1 MTQTYLVW
9 LVLAAAVVAANLPF
23 VNQRLFAVWP
33 LKRQVKSVALR
44 LLELLVLYGLVG
56 AIGMVSEQ
64 RIGQISPQGW
74 EFYAITL
81 ALFLTLAFPGFV
93 FRYLVR
99 RR

>member
-9 LVLAAAVVAANLPF
+9 LVLAAALVAANLPF
-23 VNQRLFAVWP
+23 ANERLFAVWP
-33 LKRQVKSVALR
+33 LKRASKGVGLR
-44 LLELLVLYGLVG
+44 LIELVVLYCLVG
-56 AIGMVSEQ
+56 GLGLASEQ
-64 RIGQISPQGW
+64 RIGQIAPQGW
-74 EFYAITL
+74 EFYAITV